1 MSFSKDEEDRDRP
14 SWRDIDRRRDRS
26 RHAPEARKRGP
37 RVPKAQA
44 EWVRKLVL
52 RQAEALFKGKRGRP
66 EYQEALKALEAHHG
80 TKKFPATAKK
90 FLEEYGLP
98 EEWGALTRL
107 LDYPDPPVVAEVL
120 EAMAAQLEART
131 RVEQQGFKGR
141 LQILALTS
149 PHEDLRRCAE
159 ELLKGLGLGQL

>member
-1 MSFSKDEEDRDRP
+1 MISDQDDEDRERP
-14 SWRDIDRRRDRS
+14 DWREIDRRRDRS

-37 RVPKAQA
+37 RLPKAQA
-44 EWVRKLVL
+44 EWVRKQAL

-66 EYQEALKALEAHHG
+66 EYQAALKELEAHHG
-80 TKKFPATAKK
+80 TKKFLATAKK

-98 EEWGALTRL
+98 EEWGALNRL
-107 LDYPDPPVVAEVL
+107 LDYPGPEVVEEAL
-120 EAMAAQLEART
+120 RAMAAQLPQRS

-149 PHEDLRRCAE
+149 PHPGLRRCADE
-159 ELLKGLGLGQL
+159 IMSEINL